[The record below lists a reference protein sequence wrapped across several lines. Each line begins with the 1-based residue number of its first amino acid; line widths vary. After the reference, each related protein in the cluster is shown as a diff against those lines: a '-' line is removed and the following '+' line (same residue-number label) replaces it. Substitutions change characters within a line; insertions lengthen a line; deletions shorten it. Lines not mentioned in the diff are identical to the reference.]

1 MLQAFD
7 GCFLIA
13 IKKSIRSFHLSLFRA
28 CLGLHQTLSIV
39 FLLVGLKF
47 NPNIQILNSGSRFLK
62 KNLKTSCNLH
72 VFVLLDDLLRYVTLQ
87 GKAIWILGFFS
98 FLSGL
103 FAIHAIILAA
113 DPGIGI
119 EGTYQPWF
127 IGSLTVSIPV
137 YAYLL
142 ICIIATFI
150 FLGATAVKVV
160 TELSN
165 KALLNQIDAKVTT
178 IESGQ
183 KLQQQVLESLQAR
196 VFLVD
201 ESLNGMKKDVAKAF
215 GKQGEEIKQVH
226 ADLVKK
232 FDGELA
238 DVRGVMAKQFIGQS
252 EEMKKINANLANLFT
267 KNLADVKEELAG
279 QLVKMGNAMQRHE
292 QRNRRSEKAILKQRD
307 EIVEI
312 RSKLERLENEFI
324 TPKPELTSQS
334 NPEEVRG
341 IGETTGKELRAMG
354 ITNVGELVMSDPAVI
369 AEKTGMSEKMVEKLQ
384 GRAQLAMVPS
394 VKEKDMILLEEA
406 GVTNRKELASQDPLE
421 LGRKINEVFKVYV
434 EEKKISEAEK
444 PTIEEIYSW
453 IKFAKA

>member
-1 MLQAFD
+1 M
-7 GCFLIA
+7 
-13 IKKSIRSFHLSLFRA
+13 
-28 CLGLHQTLSIV
+28 
-39 FLLVGLKF
+39 
-47 NPNIQILNSGSRFLK
+47 
-62 KNLKTSCNLH
+62 
-72 VFVLLDDLLRYVTLQ
+72 Q

-98 FLSGL
+98 FLAGL
-103 FAIHAIILAA
+103 FAIHAIVLAA

-127 IGSLTVSIPV
+127 IGSLTGDIPV
-137 YAYLL
+137 YAYLSTS
-142 ICIIATFI
+142 IIVTLA
-150 FLGATAVKVV
+150 FLGATAHKVV
-160 TELSN
+160 SELSN
-165 KALLNQIDAKVTT
+165 KTLLNQIDAKVTT

-215 GKQGEEIKQVH
+215 GKQEEEIKQVH

-238 DVRGVMAKQFIGQS
+238 DVKGVMTRQFIGQS
-252 EEMKKINANLANLFT
+252 EEMKKVNANLANLFT

-384 GRAQLAMVPS
+384 GRAQLAMVPG
-394 VKEKDMILLEEA
+394 VKEKDLILLEEV
-406 GVTNRKELASQDPLE
+406 GVTNRKELADQDPFE
-421 LGRKINEVFKVYV
+421 LGRKMNAVFKVYV
-434 EEKKISEAEK
+434 KEGKISEAEK
-444 PTIEEIYSW
+444 PTVEEIDSW
-453 IKFAKA
+453 VRFARA

>member
-1 MLQAFD
+1 
-7 GCFLIA
+7 
-13 IKKSIRSFHLSLFRA
+13 
-28 CLGLHQTLSIV
+28 
-39 FLLVGLKF
+39 
-47 NPNIQILNSGSRFLK
+47 
-62 KNLKTSCNLH
+62 
-72 VFVLLDDLLRYVTLQ
+72 LRYETLQ

-98 FLSGL
+98 FLAGL
-103 FAIHAIILAA
+103 FAIHAIVLAA
-113 DPGIGI
+113 NPGIGI

-127 IGSLTVSIPV
+127 IGSLTGDIPV
-137 YAYLL
+137 YAYLSTS
-142 ICIIATFI
+142 IIVTLV
-150 FLGATAVKVV
+150 FLGATAHKVV
-160 TELSN
+160 SELSN
-165 KALLNQIDAKVTT
+165 KTLLNQIDAKVTT

-201 ESLNGMKKDVAKAF
+201 ESLNDMKKDVAKAF

-232 FDGELA
+232 FDNELA
-238 DVRGVMAKQFIGQS
+238 DVKGVMTRQFIGQS
-252 EEMKKINANLANLFT
+252 EEMKKVNANLANLFT

-312 RSKLERLENEFI
+312 KSKLERLEDEFI

-354 ITNVGELVMSDPAVI
+354 ITNVGELVLSDPAVI

-384 GRAQLAMVPS
+384 GRAQLAMVPGIE
-394 VKEKDMILLEEA
+394 EKDLFLLEEV
-406 GVTNRKELASQDPLE
+406 GVTNRKELADQDPFE
-421 LGRKINEVFKVYV
+421 LGRKMNEVFKVYV
-434 EEKKISEAEK
+434 KEGKISEAEK
-444 PTIEEIYSW
+444 PTVEEIDSW
-453 IKFAKA
+453 VRFARA